1 MTDALA
7 LVAVSQ
13 LVCIGAI
20 GYLYMQLQS
29 VKNRAPQRVRR
40 SPRVQSLEHPI
51 QAVTRE
57 ATGRAVREAY
67 AAATPSR
74 PAPRAA
80 RPAEGAVDVAEL
92 ARRMNRSEEE
102 VRLLLRRRGLSQ

>member
-40 SPRVQSLEHPI
+40 SPRVQSLEHPV

-57 ATGRAVREAY
+57 ATGRAAREAY
-67 AAATPSR
+67 AAADALVLPVEAQTTISAPSSAAFEIAR
-74 PAPRAA
+74 VIPRSLKE
-80 RPAEGAVDVAEL
+80 PVGFIPSNL
-92 ARRMNRSEEE
+92 K
-102 VRLLLRRRGLSQ
+102 